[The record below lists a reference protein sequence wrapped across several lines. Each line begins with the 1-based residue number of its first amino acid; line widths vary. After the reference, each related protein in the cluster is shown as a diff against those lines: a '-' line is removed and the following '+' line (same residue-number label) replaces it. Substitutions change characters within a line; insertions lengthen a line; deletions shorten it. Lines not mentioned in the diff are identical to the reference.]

1 MSQVYIPHILLIIW
15 GVISMIVMKQVGS
28 KSSEVDNANNI
39 WMMVKVDG
47 NMKLHHSIKKNIFK
61 AA

>member
-1 MSQVYIPHILLIIW
+1 
-15 GVISMIVMKQVGS
+15 MIVMKQVRS